1 MSSVAPV
8 NVLTVV
14 NVGASFAAVTVT
26 CTWIAVAEGVVPSHA
41 LIVNALKVPFAFV
54 AGVHTSDSPVP
65 SSVVPSTTA
74 EPLLVSVPV
83 VTAST
88 RKLSVSPSTSA
99 SFAAA
104 ASVA

>member
-1 MSSVAPV
+1 M
-8 NVLTVV
+8 
-14 NVGASFAAVTVT
+14 
-26 CTWIAVAEGVVPSHA
+26 PSHA
-41 LIVNALKVPFAFV
+41 LIVNALKVPFAFA
-54 AGVHTSDSPVP
+54 AGVHTRSCPVD
-65 SSVVPSTTA
+65 SSVVPASTA

-104 ASVA
+104 ASAA

>member
-8 NVLTVV
+8 SVLTVV
-14 NVGASFAAVTVT
+14 NVGASFTAVTVT
-26 CTWIAVAEGVVPSHA
+26 CTWIAVAEVVVPSHA
-41 LIVNALKVPFAFV
+41 LIVNALKVPLAFA
-54 AGVHTSDSPVP
+54 AGVHTRSCPVA
-65 SSVVPSTTA
+65 SSVVPASTA
-74 EPLLVSVPV
+74 NPPAVSVPV

-88 RKLSVSPSTSA
+88 RKLNVSPSTSA